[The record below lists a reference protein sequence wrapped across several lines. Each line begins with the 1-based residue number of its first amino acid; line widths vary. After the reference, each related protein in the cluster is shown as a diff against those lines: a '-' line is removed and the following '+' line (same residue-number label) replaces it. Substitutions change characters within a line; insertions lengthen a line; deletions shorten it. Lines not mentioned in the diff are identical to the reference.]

1 MMTDEP
7 LLDAG
12 TEYEYGECTF
22 CRERLPV
29 TLLIEIEL
37 DVPHRWRLACAAC
50 SEREQHRS

>member
-1 MMTDEP
+1 MTDEP

-22 CRERLPV
+22 CRERFPV